1 MLKLRDL
8 QRMFVTA
15 KCVVRDGGIGG
26 LFSTTMQRARLA
38 RQLSASR
45 NIKSVDIGTCTFD
58 LGNLPNL
65 PIKLA
70 LLNKTYEDFER
81 RAVLQY
87 VRPELPVIEL
97 GACIGVVAC
106 ITNKLLNNP
115 ADHVVVE
122 ANPNVLPHL
131 NENRVA
137 NSCEFEILNAAIA
150 YDRDSITFVPSMDF
164 WGSSLEQKNGGDPVT
179 VKTLRLR
186 DVISAK
192 NFKAFTLICDIE
204 GYEYDLVRHEAEVL
218 GKADT
223 IILETH
229 ARYIGEPK
237 TSELLS
243 TLKQMGFKTVNQ
255 DSVTYV
261 LRRSPEMN

>member
-26 LFSTTMQRARLA
+26 LFATTVERVRLG
-38 RQLSASR
+38 RQLSRSK
-45 NIKSVDIGTCTFD
+45 NIKSVEIDTCTFD
-58 LGNLPNL
+58 LGHLPNL

-87 VRPELPVIEL
+87 VRPELPVVEL

-115 ADHVVVE
+115 ADHIVVE

-131 NENRVA
+131 IENRA
-137 NSCEFEILNAAIA
+137 TNRCEFEILNAAIA
-150 YDRDSITFVPSMDF
+150 YDRESITFVPSMDF

-186 DVISAK
+186 DIISARS
-192 NFKAFTLICDIE
+192 FKSFTLICDIE
-204 GYEYDLVRHEAEVL
+204 GYEYDLIRHESEVL
-218 GKADT
+218 ASADT

-237 TSELLS
+237 TLELLT
-243 TLKQMGFKTVNQ
+243 TLRRLGFETVNQ
-255 DSVTYV
+255 DAVTYV
-261 LRRSPEMN
+261 LRRSSDAA

>member
-1 MLKLRDL
+1 MPKVRDL

-26 LFSTTMQRARLA
+26 LFATTVERVRLG
-38 RQLSASR
+38 RQLSRSK
-45 NIKSVDIGTCTFD
+45 NIKSVEIDTCTFD
-58 LGNLPNL
+58 VGRLPNL

-87 VRPELPVIEL
+87 VRPELPVVEL

-106 ITNKLLNNP
+106 ITSKLLKNP
-115 ADHVVVE
+115 ADHIVVE

-131 NENRVA
+131 IENRA
-137 NSCEFEILNAAIA
+137 TNRCEFEILNAAIA
-150 YDRDSITFVPSMDF
+150 YDRESITFVPSMDF

-186 DVISAK
+186 DIISARS
-192 NFKAFTLICDIE
+192 FKSFTLICDIE
-204 GYEYDLVRHEAEVL
+204 GYEYDLVRHESEVL
-218 GKADT
+218 ASADT

-237 TSELLS
+237 TLELLT
-243 TLKQMGFKTVNQ
+243 TLRRLGFETVNQ
-255 DSVTYV
+255 DAVTYV
-261 LRRSPEMN
+261 LRRSSDAA

>member
-15 KCVVRDGGIGG
+15 KCVVRDGGLGG
-26 LFSTTMQRARLA
+26 LFGTIVQRARLRRELA
-38 RQLSASR
+38 LSK

-58 LGNLPNL
+58 LEHLPNL

-106 ITNKLLNNP
+106 ITNKMLNNP
-115 ADHVVVE
+115 ANHVVVE

-131 NENRVA
+131 NENRA
-137 NSCEFEILNAAIA
+137 TNRCEFEILNAAIA
-150 YDRDSITFVPSMDF
+150 YDRESITFVPSMDF

-186 DVISAK
+186 DVISAR

-218 GKADT
+218 RNAET

-237 TSELLS
+237 TSELL
-243 TLKQMGFKTVNQ
+243 TALRHLGFETVNQ

-261 LRRSPEMN
+261 LRRPSNAN